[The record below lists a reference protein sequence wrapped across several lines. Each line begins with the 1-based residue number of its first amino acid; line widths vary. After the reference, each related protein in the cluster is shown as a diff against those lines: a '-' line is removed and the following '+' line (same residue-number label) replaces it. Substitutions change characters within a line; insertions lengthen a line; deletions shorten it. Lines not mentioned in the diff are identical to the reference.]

1 VLAEQHLQHRLYNV
15 FPPICQDRSMPD
27 PSRTQAPCGAW
38 TSPITA
44 DVVAA
49 GATPLSRVALDGGDV
64 YWLAGRASEGGRT
77 TLLRR
82 RGDSVR
88 ELTPA
93 PFNVRTRVHEY
104 GGGAVLAAGGTVWFS
119 HFADNRIYRIDPD
132 GEPAAVS
139 AGGALR
145 HADFVLDA
153 TRARL
158 VSVREDHTDAA
169 PYPVNSLCAVAF
181 DGSETVLVEGSDFYS
196 SPRISPDGR
205 QLAWLSWDH
214 PRMPWQGTE
223 LWLADIAADGSLQNG
238 RLLAGGAD
246 ESIVQPEWSPGGTL
260 HFVSDR
266 SGWWNLYRFDGGVVH
281 PLCAR
286 EAEFGGPHWT
296 FGNSMYG
303 FVSDRE
309 IVCTYIEDGVS
320 RLARLETG
328 SGQLAPIDNHYEEIR
343 ELRVQ
348 GGAIAMLAGAPT
360 VAAEIV
366 YMDTGAHDSRHVVLA
381 RSIESLPEIGYLS
394 IPQSISYPSANGRT
408 AHAFY
413 YPPQNKDF
421 EPLPGELP
429 PLMVI
434 GHGGP
439 TSMASSTLKLATQFW
454 TSRGIAVLDVNY
466 GGSTGFGRAY
476 RDLLRGQWGVVD
488 VEDCV
493 AGARYLADEGLVD
506 RERLV
511 IRGGSAGGLTTLCAL
526 ALHDVFKAGAS
537 YYGVSDLKGL
547 DADSHKFE
555 SRYNEYLIA
564 PKAQADAVYAQRSPI
579 NHADKLSRPMIF
591 FQGLD
596 DKVVPPPQ
604 SEVMVEA
611 LRTRGVPVAYLT
623 LEGEGHGFRKAD
635 SIVRTLQAELVF
647 YLRVFGIPVPA
658 DLPAIEIDNLSA

>member
-1 VLAEQHLQHRLYNV
+1 MPESHRK
-15 FPPICQDRSMPD
+15 QA
-27 PSRTQAPCGAW
+27 APCGAW
-38 TSPITA
+38 ASPITA
-44 DVVAA
+44 AVVAA
-49 GATPLSRVALDGGDV
+49 GSTPLSGVLLDGADL
-64 YWLAGRASEGGRT
+64 YWLAGRAAEGGRT
-77 TLLRR
+77 TLLRQ
-82 RGDSVR
+82 RGTEAA

-104 GGGAVLAAGGTVWFS
+104 GGGAVLAANGTVWFS
-119 HFADNRIYRIDPD
+119 HYADNRIYRIGQD
-132 GEPAAVS
+132 GEAQPVSRGAQLGS
-139 AGGALR
+139 AGCALR
-145 HADFVLDA
+145 YADFVLDA
-153 TRARL
+153 ARQRL
-158 VSVREDHTDAA
+158 IGVREDHSKGDT
-169 PYPVNSLCAVAF
+169 YPVNTVCAIGF
-181 DGSETVLVEGSDFYS
+181 DGAETVLVDGNDFYS
-196 SPRISPDGR
+196 SPRLSPDGS

-223 LWLADIAADGSLQNG
+223 LWLADVLADGTLVNG
-238 RLLAGGAD
+238 RLIAGGAN
-246 ESIVQPEWSPGGTL
+246 EAIVQPEWSPGGTL
-260 HFVSDR
+260 YFVSDR
-266 SGWWNLYRFDGGVVH
+266 SGWWNLHRYDHGVVH
-281 PLCAR
+281 PVCPR
-286 EAEFGGPHWT
+286 DAEFGGPHWV

-303 FVSDRE
+303 FRSEGE
-309 IVCTYIEDGVS
+309 IVCTYIEGGVS
-320 RLARLETG
+320 KLARLDTA
-328 SGQLAPIDNHYEEIR
+328 SGVLTAIDTPYQEIR
-343 ELRVQ
+343 ELRVA
-348 GGAIAMLAGAPT
+348 GDTLVLLAGAPT
-360 VAAEIV
+360 VAAEVVRI
-366 YMDTGAHDSRHVVLA
+366 DLASGRREVLA
-381 RSIESLPEIGYLS
+381 RSIEQLPDVGYLS
-394 IPQSISYPSANGRT
+394 VPQSISYPSSGGRST
-408 AHAFY
+408 YAFY
-413 YPPQNKDF
+413 YPPANADY

-476 RDLLRGQWGVVD
+476 RDLLKEQWGVVD

-493 AGARYLADEGLVD
+493 AGARYLADQGLVD

-526 ALHDVFKAGAS
+526 AFHDVFKAGAS

-555 SRYNEYLIA
+555 SHYNEYLIA
-564 PKAQADAVYAQRSPI
+564 PKDRADAVYAERSPI
-579 NHADKLSRPMIF
+579 NHTDKLRRPMIF

-611 LRTRGVPVAYLT
+611 LRARGVPVAYLT

-635 SIVRTLQAELVF
+635 SIARTLEAELVF

-658 DLPAIEIDNLSA
+658 ELPKVEIENLAA